1 MDKYKKYYGVI
12 VFVVLVFLMIGGAC
26 KLILPKIDESKSLET
41 QIAAKKQEV
50 EGLQSKLDIV
60 KKKIKQIKDSIVSS
74 QKKIYSPIETDL
86 GNETLFFTLY
96 NDVIEMLHANSVK
109 IKAID
114 YKYNPDTDAF
124 VKFGKDVYFVCDV
137 NMELVSNYVNLG
149 KLIQD
154 LYQYPYYIRIN
165 ELEVKPYE
173 KDKKILISTLSLRLY
188 AHTAPDDTAATD
200 AATDATANPAST
212 LEGANTALPQ

>member
-1 MDKYKKYYGVI
+1 MDKYKRYYGVI
-12 VFVVLVFLMIGGAC
+12 IFAI
-26 KLILPKIDESKSLET
+26 LIVALLFGSYSLISPKIAEKQSLEA
-41 QIAAKKQEV
+41 QIEAKEGEV
-50 EGLQSKLDIV
+50 SQLQQNLEIV
-60 KKKIKQIKDSIVSS
+60 KRKIKQMKNSIANS
-74 QKKIYSPIETDL
+74 QKKVYSPVESDL

-114 YKYNPDTDAF
+114 YKYNPETDAF

-154 LYQYPYYIRIN
+154 IYQYPYYIKIN
-165 ELEVKPYE
+165 ELEVKPYA

-188 AHTAPDDTAATD
+188 AHTAPVETPVETD
-200 AATDATANPAST
+200 APVI
-212 LEGANTALPQ
+212 EGASKALPQ

>member
-1 MDKYKKYYGVI
+1 MEKYKKYYGVI
-12 VFVVLVFLMIGGAC
+12 IFLAALVAMIALVV
-26 KLILPKIDESKSLET
+26 SLET
-41 QIAAKKQEV
+41 PKISELKSLKNDEQQKQEQV
-50 EGLQSKLDIV
+50 NELQGKLDIV
-60 KKKIKQIKDSIVSS
+60 KAKIKKIKNSITSS
-74 QKKIYSPIETDL
+74 QKKIYSPIENDL

-96 NDVIEMLHANSVK
+96 NDVIEMIHANSVK
-109 IKAID
+109 IKSID
-114 YKYNPDTDAF
+114 YTYNPETDAF

-173 KDKKILISTLSLRLY
+173 KDKKILISNLSLRLY
-188 AHTAPDDTAATD
+188 AHTEPDSESPVASSTTD
-200 AATDATANPAST
+200 ALPLN
-212 LEGANTALPQ
+212 GAETQLPQ